1 MDCPFNSL
9 QVICLNSIF
18 SIKEQKRPSDVN
30 RSREPEIQI
39 LESDEYLP
47 KDYYPWKKEI
57 ISMIE
62 QSKLRAIL
70 SVNAELLNLYW
81 KIGKDILEKQKE
93 LGWGSK
99 VIAELD
105 RPRILFI
112 INYFRLQSAPCP
124 VYAGKRQSP
133 ACVSRS
139 AS

>member
-70 SVNAELLNLYW
+70 SVNAELLDLYW

-99 VIAELD
+99 VISNLAS
-105 RPRILFI
+105 RTCRI
-112 INYFRLQSAPCP
+112 
-124 VYAGKRQSP
+124 RQTSY
-133 ACVSRS
+133 SLYY
-139 AS
+139 